1 MDLLP
6 KVFRTEGDMVDFDP
20 TKIMISIMK
29 ETGMSEEN
37 ANHITELVV
46 RRIIST
52 NMKFLSGPH
61 IREIVCSVL
70 SEQHFEQE
78 RKYYTRIGMPLMDYE
93 EILEKGFPNL
103 SGKTI
108 NPERVHHWA
117 SNQIAEEYALLRIL
131 NDEESKAHLYGDIF
145 IHELKYFD
153 LRPLSQSWDPR
164 FILKYGL
171 PPVDSWTHCCKS
183 GPAGDLRVAINPVS
197 YTHLTLPTTPYV

>member
-29 ETGMSEEN
+29 ETGMTEEN
-37 ANHITELVV
+37 ANHITELVA

-78 RKYYTRIGMPLMDYE
+78 RKYYTRIGMPLME
-93 EILEKGFPNL
+93 
-103 SGKTI
+103 
-108 NPERVHHWA
+108 A
-117 SNQIAEEYALLRIL
+117 SKCIIGLLI
-131 NDEESKAHLYGDIF
+131 K
-145 IHELKYFD
+145 
-153 LRPLSQSWDPR
+153 
-164 FILKYGL
+164 
-171 PPVDSWTHCCKS
+171 
-183 GPAGDLRVAINPVS
+183 
-197 YTHLTLPTTPYV
+197 